1 MGQTFRGTS
10 GADRFVQGNTSSTI
24 EFRLFTLGG
33 NDTIIINRSDDL
45 GGGNFVDAGSGNDRV
60 TNAKEAGND
69 IRLGSGNDTYVG
81 TGFGSFG
88 SDIGDVVR
96 GGDGN
101 DFIAVSTFKS
111 RYFGDAGNDKF
122 ASEGWQNVFNGGS
135 GRDRITYE
143 PRDDSSTLG
152 GSGVTIDLAT
162 GLAQTGNNRFETLIS
177 IEDAAGTNAND
188 AINGTNGANKL
199 EGLNGNDLLLGLG
212 GNDQLFGGRGN
223 DELHG
228 GSGNDVLVGGL
239 GRDVLTGGS
248 GADRFDFNA
257 RNESATSTTNRDII
271 TDFSRAQGDRIDLSG
286 IDANTTRSGNQAFN
300 FIGNDA
306 FSAAGQ
312 LRFANGFVSGD
323 TNGDG
328 VADFQIDMNGLA
340 SISRGD
346 FIL

>member
-60 TNAKEAGND
+60 TNAKESGND

-101 DFIAVSTFKS
+101 DLIAVSTFKS

-212 GNDQLFGGRGN
+212 GNDQLFGGNGRDEIEGN
-223 DELHG
+223 G
-228 GSGNDVLVGGL
+228 GADVLTGG
-239 GRDVLTGGS
+239 RSKDQLTGGS
-248 GADRFDFNA
+248 GADRFDYNA
-257 RNESATSTTNRDII
+257 LNESANGAANRDII
-271 TDFSRAQGDRIDLSG
+271 TDFNRGQGDKIDLSTL
-286 IDANTTRSGNQAFN
+286 DANTTRSGNQAFS
-300 FIGNDA
+300 FIGDAA

-312 LRFANGFVSGD
+312 LRYDNGILSADV
-323 TNGDG
+323 NGDRS
-328 VADFQIDMNGLA
+328 ADFQIDMNGLA
-340 SISRGD
+340 SMSRGD